1 MATEASQSPARAISC
16 SGKKRGEQ
24 EEECVPCRKGEESAP
39 ALSLSLSPSTSEQSS
54 LRFWKAKRRAKR
66 KAAAEPSG
74 DDDLS

>member
-16 SGKKRGEQ
+16 SGKKREEQ

-39 ALSLSLSPSTSEQSS
+39 ALSLSPSTSEQSS